1 MAETMGMQ
9 RRIINPWTWQIDYGY
24 VQANEITGAQRILV
38 CAGQCSVYRNGKP
51 LHPGDMQAQIATA
64 LDNLETVLH
73 QAGFRLADVVRL
85 NLYTT
90 DIDSALDCYEYL
102 ARRLAESRCRFAST
116 LLGVSRLALPELLIE
131 LEATAM
137 A

>member
-1 MAETMGMQ
+1 MAETMGVQ
-9 RRIINPWTWQIDYGY
+9 RRIINPWTWQINYGY

-38 CAGQCSVYRNGKP
+38 CAGQCSVDRNGKP

-64 LDNLETVLH
+64 LDNLETVLG
-73 QAGFRLADVVRL
+73 QADFRLSDVVRITI
-85 NLYTT
+85 YTT
-90 DIDSALDCYEYL
+90 DMDNAIEHYEYL

-116 LLGVSRLALPELLIE
+116 LLGVSRLTLPDLLIE

>member
-1 MAETMGMQ
+1 MTEVTGVQ
-9 RRIINPWTWQIDYGY
+9 RRIINPWTWQINYGY

-38 CAGQCSVYRNGKP
+38 CAGQASVDGNGKP
-51 LHPGDMQAQIATA
+51 LHPGDMQAQIAKA

-73 QAGFRLADVVRL
+73 QAGFRLSDVVRL
-85 NLYTT
+85 NIYTT
-90 DIDSALDCYEYL
+90 DVEDAIEHYEYL
-102 ARRLAESRCRFAST
+102 ARRLAEARCRFAST
-116 LLGVSRLALPELLIE
+116 LLGVSRLALPDLLIE